1 MRQALLTALL
11 FAFVACGSGP
21 EDVHETRILMGT
33 VVEFTIHG
41 VARPQAQ
48 TAIDAAAA
56 EMQRVEDGFT
66 TYGKRRNAIK
76 AFNAAPVNSPTSLPK
91 EVDRLLTLSL
101 AIARASN
108 DAFTPAI
115 GGLSRLWGFSS
126 ADPPNSPPPSA
137 DIKHVLAGVNSNQ
150 IVKEDKQWL
159 RRHEQTQLDFGGI
172 AKGYAIDRGIAVL
185 REHGVNDAIINAG
198 GDMRVIGSHGKLPW
212 KIGIRHPRK
221 PESMIGWI
229 PVNGDKSIVTSGDYE
244 RFFKYKGKRYHH
256 ILNPSTGMPA
266 IQSMSATVVASRAS
280 MADGWSTALFVLGP
294 NNGMALAEGNEDIE
308 AMWMDG
314 DGNLH
319 LSDGMQSML
328 RR

>member
-1 MRQALLTALL
+1 MLRILLTIVLLAL
-11 FAFVACGSGP
+11 VACSNAP

-56 EMQRVEDGFT
+56 EMQRVEDAFT
-66 TYGKRRNAIK
+66 THGRRRNAVK
-76 AFNAAPVNSPTSLPK
+76 AFNTAPVNSPMSLPK
-91 EVDRLLTLSL
+91 EVDQILTLSL

-115 GGLSRLWGFSS
+115 GGLSRLWGFSNPK
-126 ADPPNSPPPSA
+126 PPASPPSPA
-137 DIKHVLAGVNSNQ
+137 DIKQTLPGVNSSQ
-150 IVKEDKQWL
+150 IDKEGKQWL
-159 RRHEQTQLDFGGI
+159 RRHEQAQLDFGGI

-198 GDMRVIGSHGKLPW
+198 GDMRVIGRRGKRPW
-212 KIGIRHPRK
+212 KIGIRHPR
-221 PESMIGWI
+221 EADGMIGWI

-244 RFFKYKGKRYHH
+244 RYFMLNGRRYHH
-256 ILNPSTGMPA
+256 ILNPATGMPA
-266 IQSMSATVVASRAS
+266 DQSMSATVVASRAS

-294 NNGMALAEGNEDIE
+294 NNGMALAEENEDIE

-319 LSDGMQSML
+319 LSDGMQGMF